1 MLYGALELT
10 AENSRHLQGVRSTG
24 NRAGDR
30 KLPDHAD
37 RLIWF
42 AAAPEQ
48 KCSGAF
54 CRGPYTGET
63 PSGSY
68 DFLLL
73 RHTGVREHIV
83 HGAVAH
89 ALERL
94 VGAAADVEGRDEV
107 IQMDERVITRRGLV
121 HEHVA
126 RRGADLPRGEG
137 DIEIVLVGRC
147 RRARC

>member
-1 MLYGALELT
+1 MLRGF
-10 AENSRHLQGVRSTG
+10 
-24 NRAGDR
+24 
-30 KLPDHAD
+30 LP
-37 RLIWF
+37 R
-42 AAAPEQ
+42 
-48 KCSGAF
+48 
-54 CRGPYTGET
+54 PYTGET

-89 ALERL
+89 TLERL

-107 IQMDERVITRRGLV
+107 IQMDERVITRRRLV

-137 DIEIVLVGRC
+137 DIEIVLVDDAAARGVDAQ
-147 RRARC
+147 RRTPAR